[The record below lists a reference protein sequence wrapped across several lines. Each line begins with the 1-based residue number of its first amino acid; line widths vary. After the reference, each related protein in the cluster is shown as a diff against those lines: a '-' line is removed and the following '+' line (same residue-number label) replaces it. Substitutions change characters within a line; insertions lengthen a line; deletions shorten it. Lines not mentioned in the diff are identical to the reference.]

1 MCRCSSSAWARG
13 TTLWRVSQDQPGD
26 HLSIRISNE
35 DRERVAQIL
44 HNAMAEGR
52 LEMSELEERL
62 DAVYAAKTFADL
74 EPITRDLPVQST
86 SPIPQPPRQPIAQ
99 PVAGGP
105 RLVPGA
111 AAGPANS
118 IAVMSGVE
126 RKGEWVV
133 PDHHSA
139 VAVMGGVEINLTY
152 ARFTAPETT
161 IQCFA
166 FMGGIEIYVP
176 DDIYVVVDGIGFMG
190 AFEDK
195 SMGAQAPGRPVVRI
209 TGFAFMGAVEVK
221 PPRRKHLKQGDRHL
235 LEE

>member
-1 MCRCSSSAWARG
+1 M
-13 TTLWRVSQDQPGD
+13 SQDQPGD

-44 HNAMAEGR
+44 HNAMSEGR
-52 LEMSELEERL
+52 IEVAELEERL

-74 EPITRDLPVQST
+74 EPITRDLPVTST
-86 SPIPQPPRQPIAQ
+86 PVPRPPSAPAPVYSPVSGSRI
-99 PVAGGP
+99 
-105 RLVPGA
+105 VPGA
-111 AAGPANS
+111 MPGPGNS

-126 RKGEWVV
+126 RKGDWVV
-133 PDHHSA
+133 PERHNA
-139 VAVMGGVEINLTY
+139 VAVMGGVEINLTH

-176 DDIYVVVDGIGFMG
+176 EDIHVIVDGFGFMG

-209 TGFAFMGAVEVK
+209 TGFAMMGAVEVK
-221 PPRRKHLKQGDRHL
+221 PPKKRHL
-235 LEE
+235 RGSDRREIED